1 MRAGEQVFFSNIAAT
16 TAGFVLRGG
25 KYGVDVT
32 ATWNSSG
39 TVKLQ
44 KVLGDNTSLASVS
57 SATDFSAAG
66 YAVID
71 LPPGTYEFVI
81 ATATAAYAKITRIPG
96 E

>member
-1 MRAGEQVFFSNIAAT
+1 
-16 TAGFVLRGG
+16 VLRGG

-57 SATDFSAAG
+57 TGTDFSANG
-66 YAVID
+66 YAAID

-81 ATATAAYAKITRIPG
+81 ATATAVYAKITRIPG